1 MSRERTILIRYDEIA
16 LKGKNRRFFIER
28 LRHNIRSGLRGLDGV
43 RVEVPHGRVLLH
55 CADSQ
60 TQEIVK
66 RLKVVSGIAS
76 MSVGVMVEPDLE
88 AMARQGVEWIAP
100 LVEKNPNAT
109 FCVRTRR
116 SHKGYEL
123 TSTEVDREV
132 GGRILEQ
139 LRPQGL
145 SVNIDRADFR
155 LEIEIGLPHTVMFQN
170 RIEGLRG
177 LPVGTSGKVLGLL
190 SGGIDS
196 PVALFRMIRRGCRAH
211 AIFFDNQPYMGKGGH
226 DKVQRLCRVL
236 TRYQQAMR
244 LWVVPFEEVQ
254 VAIRD
259 NCRPDNRVVLYRR
272 MMYRIAQALA
282 EREGYQ
288 ALVTGESL
296 GQVASQTL
304 ENLNAVSRVVQC
316 SVFRPLIGMD
326 KNEIITQAKNIGTF
340 DISIEP
346 QPDCCSVFMPEHPV
360 TKARLPEL
368 ENDETRYP
376 WEELLRQAL
385 EKTEVQDPEP
395 SPF

>member
-1 MSRERTILIRYDEIA
+1 MSQQRTILIRYDEIA

-28 LRHNIRSGLRGLDGV
+28 LRHNIHAGLRGLEGIKI
-43 RVEVPHGRVLLH
+43 EVPHGRIMLH
-55 CADSQ
+55 CEDSQ
-60 TQEIVK
+60 TKEIVK
-66 RLKVVSGIAS
+66 RLKMVPGIAS
-76 MSVGVMVEPDLE
+76 MSVGVMLEPELDV
-88 AMARQGVEWIAP
+88 MARQGVEWITP
-100 LVEKNPNAT
+100 LVEKNSNTT

-139 LRPQGL
+139 LRSKGL
-145 SVNIDRADFR
+145 TVNIDHADFR

-177 LPVGTSGKVLGLL
+177 LPVGTSGKVLCLL

-196 PVALFRMIRRGCRAH
+196 PVALFRLIRRGCRVH
-211 AIFFDNQPYMGKGGH
+211 AVFFDNQPYMGKGGY

-236 TRYQQAMR
+236 TRYQQSMR
-244 LWVVPFEEVQ
+244 LWVVPFEDVQ

-259 NCRPDNRVVLYRR
+259 HCRPDNRVVLYRR
-272 MMYRIAQALA
+272 MMYRIAQAIA
-282 EREGYQ
+282 DREGYQ

-304 ENLNAVSRVVQC
+304 ENLNAVSRVVQS

-326 KNEIITQAKNIGTF
+326 KNEIIQQAKAIGTF

-376 WEELLRQAL
+376 WEDLLYQAL
-385 EKTEVQDPEP
+385 EKAEAQDPEP